1 MAKRRRS
8 LSGPIVLSSVSVAL
22 SIAMLVGWIF
32 VLIRSRELT
41 KGVVLNTWMLI
52 GGVASLIT
60 IITVLVLFTVFLA
73 REVGEVRRQDSFID
87 SVTHE
92 LRSPLAAIRLCIE
105 TMRRKG
111 LAPEKR
117 EELQR
122 MMFEDITRLESLID
136 AVLMASRVGSARGL
150 SSVAR
155 VSFKELIEASVARVT
170 KRHQVSLDVVAI
182 EFEASF
188 TLRSDPSILSL
199 IFDNVIDNA
208 IKYSGGPPSVHVKVF
223 ERGRSLRVSIS
234 DQGIGISKRD
244 LKRIFDRFYRVPEES
259 VRTQHGTG
267 LGLFIVAAVVRNMGG
282 KIKATSEG
290 PGRGTEVTV
299 RLPSR
304 LIVAPDPAAPN
315 VS

>member
-8 LSGPIVLSSVSVAL
+8 ISGPIVLSSVSVAL

-32 VLIRSRELT
+32 VLVRNRELT
-41 KGVVLNTWMLI
+41 KGVVFNTWMLV

-73 REVGEVRRQDSFID
+73 REIGEVRRQDSFID

-92 LRSPLAAIRLCIE
+92 LRSPLAAIRLCLE
-105 TMRRKG
+105 TLRRTG

-122 MMFEDITRLESLID
+122 MMFEDITRLDSLID

-150 SSVAR
+150 SRVAR
-155 VSFKELIEASVARVT
+155 VSFEALIEASIARVAA
-170 KRHQVSLDVVAI
+170 RHHVPPDVVTV
-182 EFEASF
+182 EFEQAYV
-188 TLRSDPSILSL
+188 LRSDPSILSL
-199 IFDNVIDNA
+199 IFDNIIDNA
-208 IKYSGGPPSVHVKVF
+208 IKYSGGHPAVHIKVF
-223 ERGRSLRVSIS
+223 ERGRTLRVSIR
-234 DQGIGISKRD
+234 DRGIGISKRD

-282 KIKATSEG
+282 RIKAFSEG
-290 PGRGTEVTV
+290 PGRGTTVTV

-304 LIVAPDPAAPN
+304 LIVARDGVAPV

>member
-8 LSGPIVLSSVSVAL
+8 ISGPIILSSVSVAL

-32 VLIRSRELT
+32 VLVRNREFT
-41 KGVVLNTWMLI
+41 KGMVLDMWMLV

-60 IITVLVLFTVFLA
+60 IMTVLVLFTVFLA

-111 LAPEKR
+111 LDSSKR

-122 MMFEDITRLESLID
+122 MMLEDITRLDSLID

-150 SSVAR
+150 SRVVRVPFRALIDDSIERVAAR
-155 VSFKELIEASVARVT
+155 HHVPPELVT
-170 KRHQVSLDVVAI
+170 VELDQPY
-182 EFEASF
+182 
-188 TLRSDPSILSL
+188 TLRSDPSILAL
-199 IFDNVIDNA
+199 IIDNIIDNA
-208 IKYSGGPPSVHVKVF
+208 IKYSGGEPSVHVRVF
-223 ERGRSLRVSIS
+223 QRGRSLRVSVR
-234 DQGIGISKRD
+234 DHGIGISKRD

-282 KIKATSEG
+282 KIKAHSEG
-290 PGRGTEVTV
+290 AGTGTVVTV
-299 RLPSR
+299 RLPAR
-304 LIVAPDPAAPN
+304 LVVDPEAGAA
-315 VS
+315 VVG

>member
-1 MAKRRRS
+1 
-8 LSGPIVLSSVSVAL
+8 
-22 SIAMLVGWIF
+22 MLVGWIF
-32 VLIRSRELT
+32 VLVRNRELT
-41 KGVVLNTWMLI
+41 KGVVFNTWMLV

-73 REVGEVRRQDSFID
+73 REIGEVRRQDSFID

-92 LRSPLAAIRLCIE
+92 LRSPLAAIRLCLE
-105 TMRRKG
+105 TLRRTG

-122 MMFEDITRLESLID
+122 MMFEDITRLDSLID

-150 SSVAR
+150 SRVAR
-155 VSFKELIEASVARVT
+155 VSFEALIEASIARVAA
-170 KRHQVSLDVVAI
+170 RHHVPPDVVTV
-182 EFEASF
+182 EFEQAYV
-188 TLRSDPSILSL
+188 LRSDPSILSL
-199 IFDNVIDNA
+199 IFDNIIDNA
-208 IKYSGGPPSVHVKVF
+208 IKYSGGHPAVHIKVF
-223 ERGRSLRVSIS
+223 ERGRTLRVSIR
-234 DQGIGISKRD
+234 DRGIGISKRD

-282 KIKATSEG
+282 RIKAFSEG
-290 PGRGTEVTV
+290 PGRGTNVTV

-304 LIVAPDPAAPN
+304 LIVARGGVAPV

>member
-8 LSGPIVLSSVSVAL
+8 ISGPIILSSVSVAL

-32 VLIRSRELT
+32 VLVRNREFT
-41 KGVVLNTWMLI
+41 KGMVLDMWMLV

-60 IITVLVLFTVFLA
+60 IMTVLVLFTVFLA
-73 REVGEVRRQDSFID
+73 REIGEVRRQDSFID

-92 LRSPLAAIRLCIE
+92 LRSPLAAIRLCLE

-111 LAPEKR
+111 LDPSKR

-122 MMFEDITRLESLID
+122 MMFEDITRLDSLID

-150 SSVAR
+150 SRVVRVPFRALIDDSIAR
-155 VSFKELIEASVARVT
+155 VSARHHVAP
-170 KRHQVSLDVVAI
+170 DVVTV
-182 EFEASF
+182 EFDKAY
-188 TLRSDPSILSL
+188 TLRSDPSILAL
-199 IFDNVIDNA
+199 IFDNIIDNA
-208 IKYSGGPPSVHVKVF
+208 IKYSGGGPCVHLRVF
-223 ERGRSLRVSIS
+223 ERGRSLRVSVR
-234 DQGIGISKRD
+234 DHGIGISKRD

-282 KIKATSEG
+282 KIRASSEG
-290 PGRGTEVTV
+290 AGTGTDVTV
-299 RLPSR
+299 QLPARLVVDR
-304 LIVAPDPAAPN
+304 EAAAA
-315 VS
+315 VVG